1 MNKNSLPPL
10 FQRNMNQVRLL
21 SIILLHLGLVTGGA
35 AFSHGSP
42 MIQQRQA
49 QSLPLWKRAPCLVVV
64 LRSTNNN
71 EDNNDEPK
79 LVLDNMEDA
88 IASLKTKYPTSEA
101 GYLEAARKRAE
112 EQRASV
118 ETTAAS
124 DEEWKNMA
132 RAKAQAMG
140 TSSDEDGWESSKDDA
155 ASLGESQVL
164 IPINPSSDDDS
175 EEDEPKLL
183 LF

>member
-1 MNKNSLPPL
+1 
-10 FQRNMNQVRLL
+10 MNQVRYL

-35 AFSHGSP
+35 AFSHGP
-42 MIQQRQA
+42 AMIQRRQT

-71 EDNNDEPK
+71 DETDTDEPK
-79 LVLDNMEDA
+79 LILDNMEDA

-101 GYLEAARKRAE
+101 GYLEAARKRAD

-124 DEEWKNMA
+124 DEEWMKMA
-132 RAKAQAMG
+132 QDKAHAMG
-140 TSSDEDGWESSKDDA
+140 TSSDEDGWEASKDDA
-155 ASLGESQVL
+155 ASLGESQIL
-164 IPINPSSDDDS
+164 IPMNPSSDDDS
-175 EEDEPKLL
+175 EEEEPKLL